1 MHKNKFNLVQ
11 KALLATMFLVCGWF
25 YFCNTSYA
33 VNFHDL
39 IATKNIL
46 QRGSDDLWR
55 QGNFDGDGAWLTTD
69 QYYLD
74 VLPKWPFLD
83 NNLNNGNS
91 LVNQADKDAVATYA
105 KVMKTPVLTTDENI
119 PVIPRKYNDLSFMIP
134 KNYNK
139 YYPAEGEEARY
150 TNLENLI
157 CPPKNSINNI
167 YVWPGR
173 YVNGFIIKDHS
184 KPASFVVKK
193 VTYAN
198 GNWID
203 LLYTVKLSGDG
214 RNNWSGY
221 KNTTGNF
228 RASYDVGI
236 GLGAQ
241 NSPDPSDWLKVSTDA
256 AGVRNGS
263 QTSPQASSK
272 WDINIKFLYDTDVQ
286 GCKGDNDKVSQ
297 LEPVKLNGT
306 YQAFN
311 VNQRKGFAFDKNDLT
326 PINRNGTILPRLW
339 AFNDQSN
346 GNTKVKGHL
355 DSNGR
360 SFDLMGTDTDN
371 SGTRND
377 LAFMYLFDNGQVN
390 WVNYSTA
397 NVPTAMYVNT
407 SNRPVTRAE
416 LPFLNVEGTTTKQD
430 NKGQSKIFDSSGGV
444 VTAGR
449 QELFTNATAQ
459 FQLLQKFPVQPT
471 GFAPTVFKVKNFT
484 VPKYATISLPKDA
497 TTAPYTIAINSLNAK
512 DIDQLINNTGSQ
524 NPQTLKEQPADATS
538 AQHAYDY
545 ELNTTK
551 LLGPQFDGF
560 VDLFIRADL
569 NFQIDWGAKQTP
581 TSANSPYQ
589 WEKDVVTHDGVK
601 CVKVKASGI
610 SSNIYRGDPKDSTV
624 ENFGTKTP
632 QDTTSPGLE
641 QISYVQVP
649 EKTYQFAYKD
659 KDSKTI
665 TPKDSTLTQPL
676 QQTIS
681 SSQTADASIHAPN
694 HLLDAADKDYL
705 YDHATITTLDSNGTP
720 VGAEKAITATEL
732 AALPLKY
739 DQDHK
744 YKITLYY
751 NGTISRATFHYWDAS
766 INKTNPAAYVGISA
780 ASLPDELFTLAGDN
794 YTLGSIDQ
802 PLQENLPARTKLVDA
817 SLSNTD
823 SPIPNAPAPSLM
835 ASGHKYL
842 GYYLMVNGTSTFHP
856 YDPNA
861 DASHNNAQVIGNYQK
876 TNQVIVFVYASKYGT
891 ALTPD
896 KSLAFNSQYSFNLQT
911 TNKSEFQLKI
921 EDDFLYQ
928 DQQLQWPTRHWKV
941 TAQITNFKT
950 ASHKALPQGTT
961 VSFAK
966 PNLTKYTGLGNGDTI
981 TAALNRAS
989 LTTIDTQGDTD
1000 NVELLNVANLKDQP
1014 NSSATVTTKSE
1025 SAILSW
1031 KPDQISLK
1039 IPDAN
1044 NVVGQYTGTMTWTL
1058 SNTP

>member
-1 MHKNKFNLVQ
+1 MHKNNFSLVQ
-11 KALLATMFLVCGWF
+11 KALLATIFLVCGWF

-55 QGNFDGDGAWLTTD
+55 QGDFDGDGLNEQSYAN
-69 QYYLD
+69 

-83 NNLNNGNS
+83 SNLEND
-91 LVNQADKDAVATYA
+91 LANQADKDAVATYA

-119 PVIPRKYNDLSFMIP
+119 PVIPREYNDLSFMIP
-134 KNYNK
+134 KDYNNYK
-139 YYPAEGEEARY
+139 PAEGQESRY
-150 TNLENLI
+150 TNLENLWTSSSV
-157 CPPKNSINNI
+157 NVWAGGSI
-167 YVWPGR
+167 
-173 YVNGFIIKDHS
+173 NGFIIKDHS

-203 LLYTVKLSGDG
+203 LLYTIKLSGDG

-241 NSPDPSDWLKVSTDA
+241 NSPDPSDWLKVSTNA
-256 AGVRNGS
+256 AGVRNNS
-263 QTSPQASSK
+263 QASSK
-272 WDINIKFLYDTDVQ
+272 WDVNIKFLYDTDVQ
-286 GCKGDNDKVSQ
+286 GCSDNDEVSQ
-297 LEPVKLNGT
+297 LKPVKLNGT

-355 DSNGR
+355 DSNGH
-360 SFDLMGTDTDN
+360 SFDLMGNIDN
-371 SGTRND
+371 NLGTRND

-397 NVPTAMYVNT
+397 YNSAAMYVNT

-430 NKGQSKIFDSSGGV
+430 NKGQYQIFDSSGGV
-444 VTAGR
+444 VTAGS

-512 DIDQLINNTGSQ
+512 DIDQLIHNTGSQ
-524 NPQTLKEQPADATS
+524 NPQTLKEQPTDATS

-589 WEKDVVTHDGVK
+589 WEKDVVTQKGVK
-601 CVKVKASGI
+601 FVKVKASGI

-676 QQTIS
+676 QQVIS
-681 SSQTADASIHAPN
+681 SSQTADASSHAPN

-720 VGAEKAITATEL
+720 VGAEKAITAAEL

-766 INKTNPAAYVGISA
+766 INKTDPAAYVGTSA

-856 YDPNA
+856 YNPNA

-961 VSFAK
+961 VAFAK

-981 TAALNRAS
+981 TAALNQAT
-989 LTTIDTQGDTD
+989 LTTTDTQGNTD

-1025 SAILSW
+1025 SAVLSW

>member
-1 MHKNKFNLVQ
+1 MRKNKFSLVQ
-11 KALLATMFLVCGWF
+11 KALLATIFLVCGWF

-39 IATKNIL
+39 IATKKIL

-55 QGNFDGDGAWLTTD
+55 QGDFDGDGLSD
-69 QYYLD
+69 QSNSS
-74 VLPKWPFLD
+74 VLPKWPYLD
-83 NNLNNGNS
+83 INLENNLA
-91 LVNQADKDAVATYA
+91 NQADKDAVATYA

-119 PVIPRKYNDLSFMIP
+119 PVIPREYNDLSFMIP
-134 KNYNK
+134 KDYNNYETT
-139 YYPAEGEEARY
+139 EGQEARY
-150 TNLENLI
+150 TNLENLWTSSSV
-157 CPPKNSINNI
+157 NVWAGGSI
-167 YVWPGR
+167 
-173 YVNGFIIKDHS
+173 NGFIIKDHS

-203 LLYTVKLSGDG
+203 LLYTIKLSGDG

-241 NSPDPSDWLKVSTDA
+241 NSPSPSDWLKVSTNA
-256 AGVRNGS
+256 AGVRNNS
-263 QTSPQASSK
+263 QASSK
-272 WDINIKFLYDTDVQ
+272 WDVNIKFLYDTDVQ
-286 GCKGDNDKVSQ
+286 GCSDNDEVSQ
-297 LEPVKLNGT
+297 LKPVKLNGT

-339 AFNDQSN
+339 AFNDQSK

-397 NVPTAMYVNT
+397 STTAAMYVNT

-430 NKGQSKIFDSSGGV
+430 NKGQSKIFDSSGSA
-444 VTAGR
+444 VTAGS

-497 TTAPYTIAINSLNAK
+497 TKAPYTIAINSLNDK
-512 DIDQLINNTGSQ
+512 DIDQLIHNTGSQ
-524 NPQTLKEQPADATS
+524 NPQTLKEQPVDATS

-589 WEKDVVTHDGVK
+589 WEKDVVTQKGVK
-601 CVKVKASGI
+601 FVKVKASGI

-681 SSQTADASIHAPN
+681 SSQTADASSHAPN

-766 INKTNPAAYVGISA
+766 INKTDPAAYVGTSA

-802 PLQENLPARTKLVDA
+802 PLQENLPARTKLVDS
-817 SLSNTD
+817 SLPNTD

-835 ASGHKYL
+835 TSGHKYL

-911 TNKSEFQLKI
+911 TNKSGFQLKI
-921 EDDFLYQ
+921 EDHFLYQ
-928 DQQLQWPTRHWKV
+928 DQQLQWPARHWKV

-950 ASHKALPQGTT
+950 ASQKALPQGTT
-961 VSFAK
+961 VAFAK

-1031 KPDQISLK
+1031 EPDQISLK